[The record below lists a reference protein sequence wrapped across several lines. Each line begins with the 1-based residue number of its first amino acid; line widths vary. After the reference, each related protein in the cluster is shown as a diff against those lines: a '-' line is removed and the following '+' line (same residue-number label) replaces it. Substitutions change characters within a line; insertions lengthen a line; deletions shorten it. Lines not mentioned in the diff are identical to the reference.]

1 MVAYNRLY
9 EVVGRNRPTEKI
21 QHPQI
26 FKMKIFAPN
35 KVVAISRFWYFLG
48 KLNKSKAANGE
59 ILQVEEIF
67 EGKNTQVKNYAINI
81 RYNSRSGTHNMY
93 KEYRDV
99 SLNAAIDKMYTEMAS
114 RHRARRHSIWILN
127 TAIIP
132 ASKLRRAAVKQF
144 VDSHI
149 KFRVN
154 GRVPRPSS
162 KAFRTPYQA
171 TRPCAFY

>member
-1 MVAYNRLY
+1 MVAHNRLY
-9 EVVGRNRPTEKI
+9 EVAGRNTPTDKI
-21 QHPQI
+21 KHPQI

-35 KVVAISRFWYFLG
+35 KAVAISRFWYFLG
-48 KLNKSKAANGE
+48 KLNKSKAGHGE
-59 ILQVEEIF
+59 ILQCEEIF
-67 EGKNTQVKNYAINI
+67 EHKTSQVKNYAINL

-114 RHRARRHSIWILN
+114 RHRARRNSIWILN
-127 TAIIP
+127 TAVIP

-144 VDSHI
+144 IDSHI

-162 KAFRTPYQA
+162 KAYRSVYQA
-171 TRPCAFY
+171 VRPCAFY